1 MPTLA
6 LKTAA
11 NSKDLASILQTVF
24 GFGCF
29 RANQLEVCEAAVDG
43 RDLLLVMPT
52 GAGKSLCYQLPA
64 LARGGTALVISP
76 LIALMD
82 DQAAKLT
89 ALGLR
94 VARVHSGLSRDD
106 AREACR
112 DYLAGNLDFLF
123 IAPERMRVPGFPEM
137 LAKRKPVLVAIDEA
151 HCISAW
157 GHDFRP
163 DYRTLGQY

>member
-64 LARGGTALVISP
+64 IARGGTALVISP

-82 DQAAKLT
+82 DQAAKLS
-89 ALGLR
+89 AAGLR
-94 VARVHSGLSRDD
+94 VARIHSGLSRDAAPRGGPPPPRRLPSVPLHRTGAPPRPRFFAD
-106 AREACR
+106 ACPPQAR
-112 DYLAGNLDFLF
+112 AGRRRRSPLHL
-123 IAPERMRVPGFPEM
+123 RMGSRF
-137 LAKRKPVLVAIDEA
+137 
-151 HCISAW
+151 
-157 GHDFRP
+157 
-163 DYRTLGQY
+163 